1 VKRPGLPA
9 NRPLKSG
16 PGLLGAGF
24 KIGLFS
30 LNASGGIAMTRVP
43 ERWRANWADTVE
55 VAQLADQAGL
65 DFLLPLQR
73 WRGYGG
79 ETDPRGW
86 CMETMT
92 HAAALAGLTRHIDLV
107 ATVQVPIIHPAWAAR
122 AIATLDHASNGRAG
136 LNVVCGWN
144 EKDFAMFGA
153 LDVGVTNRYSQGAEW
168 LDIFSRLIRGEGPF
182 DYSGEY
188 FRVAGAWCQPSAMQ
202 SDGPALLSAAF
213 SGDGREFAAKH
224 CDILFTTISSIEHG
238 RRHVNSQIELA
249 QSFGREIEVFTPL
262 HVVCRS
268 TRSEAED
275 YYDGYASALADS
287 EAIDNYIAENSRSG
301 KPVLAAAMRTQ
312 RKRIAGGF
320 GSLGV
325 VGGPDE
331 VAAQLVELRDAGFG
345 GISLSF
351 VNFKNELPYFLEAVL
366 PLLARAGMRE
376 NDSRI

>member
-1 VKRPGLPA
+1 MTPNPGVPA
-9 NRPLKSG
+9 TRRSKSG

-43 ERWRANWADTVE
+43 ERWQANWDDIVE
-55 VAQLADQAGL
+55 VAQLADRAGL

-92 HAAALAGLTRHIDLV
+92 HAAALAGLTRQIALV
-107 ATVQVPIIHPAWAAR
+107 ATVQVPIVHPAWAAR
-122 AIATLDHASNGRAG
+122 AIATLDHVSGGRAG

-168 LDIFSRLIRGEGPF
+168 LDIFSRLIGGEGPF
-182 DYSGEY
+182 DHSGEY
-188 FRVAGAWCQPSAMQ
+188 FKVAGAWCQPASLQ
-202 SDGPALLSAAF
+202 TSGPALLSAAF
-213 SGDGREFAAKH
+213 SAGGREFAAKH
-224 CDILFTTISSIEHG
+224 CDILFTTVSSIEHG
-238 RRHVNSQIELA
+238 KRQVNSQIELA
-249 QSFGREIEVFTPL
+249 QSFGRKVVVFTPL

-268 TRSEAED
+268 TRQEAED
-275 YYDGYASALADS
+275 YYDEYTGASADDGAV
-287 EAIDNYIAENSRSG
+287 DNYIAENSRSG
-301 KPVLAAAMRTQ
+301 KPVLAAAMRMQ

-320 GSLGV
+320 GSLGI
-325 VGGPDE
+325 VGSAAD
-331 VAAQLVELRDAGFG
+331 VAAQLIELRDAGFG

-351 VNFKNELPYFLEAVL
+351 VNFKSELPYFLEAVL
-366 PLLARAGMRE
+366 PLLEKAGMRT
-376 NDSRI
+376 S